1 MLANNFLELKK
12 DDFLDGRNTSVE
24 TITYNVM
31 NAKREKK
38 MTILR
43 AADKI

>member
-31 NAKREKK
+31 NISKERKK
-38 MTILR
+38 
-43 AADKI
+43 K